1 MIDMG
6 KKTVYPCS
14 DQISKNDSQ
23 IQTCGK
29 EAGVDASVQAETL
42 EEITVLLKEARAA
55 LARLEEVTA
64 QAAAKEEGPVQANS
78 TTTEVSSGNGESE
91 KTDRQTGNDRGQRG
105 MADAFLRRSDL
116 RSLINQRN
124 EEKTG
129 CDLNENRVRIFVM
142 GGNKKY
148 EDSSRIE
155 TACDKDRSQE
165 LSCL

>member
-1 MIDMG
+1 M
-6 KKTVYPCS
+6 P
-14 DQISKNDSQ
+14 
-23 IQTCGK
+23 
-29 EAGVDASVQAETL
+29 
-42 EEITVLLKEARAA
+42 
-55 LARLEEVTA
+55 
-64 QAAAKEEGPVQANS
+64 
-78 TTTEVSSGNGESE
+78 GNGESE
-91 KTDRQTGNDRGQRG
+91 KTDRQTGNDRGQIG

-155 TACDKDRSQE
+155 TACDKD
-165 LSCL
+165 